1 MKGRVNFLRFQMKAA
16 SFLVTGALGML
27 FSASAFAAPLHPVE
41 HNEWMQQK
49 HIIAGYEQGN
59 LRLERP
65 VSLGE
70 AVALIARGTGAAIP
84 EQKGYWVQSYLD
96 WAAGQGAIT
105 EQESADD
112 RQAPSAERLAEIAK
126 KLGVAL
132 ELPAGTSVTR
142 EQFTEALGAA
152 LTEHITI
159 AHTNDVHGHIQEDQK
174 GKEFGY
180 AKIATLVKEWEKENN
195 NFLLMDAGDTFQG
208 TIYTNQFKG
217 ESILPILNSLGYT
230 AMAAGNHEF
239 DFGYEQLLKLRD
251 QLKYPMISANV
262 FKADGTNLL
271 VPTFQT
277 EVGGETFAFIGFVAE
292 ETPIVTHPNN
302 VKGLTFKDPVDI
314 ARELVPEMKKEADHV
329 IIVSH
334 IGVDKDREIA
344 KNVSGIDLIIGGHS
358 HTPLHTPEVVNGTY
372 IVQDWEYGKSLG
384 RVDLFY
390 YNKELVGFSGGLVEY
405 DDSVKADPEI
415 EKLVQEVVAKVEESM
430 KAVVGKTEVD
440 LDGER
445 TQVRA
450 KETNLGNFIADAL
463 IAKTKTI
470 KGYEADVALVNGGGI
485 RASKQAGDMTKKDL
499 YSILPFPN
507 TLTIVE
513 ATGADLKAAL
523 EVSVRGAEN
532 TDDLPGSFLQV
543 GGMSFV
549 YDVKKPAGERVT
561 EVKVGGQPL
570 DPEKTYKVATNDF
583 ITSGGDGYSMLKKD
597 QVLDTGYTFYDIVE
611 EYLENNKVIHPKV
624 ENRIVRVN

>member
-1 MKGRVNFLRFQMKAA
+1 MKFKMKAYSLLA
-16 SFLVTGALGML
+16 AGALGML
-27 FSASAFAAPLHPVE
+27 FSAPAFADPLHPVQ

-49 HIIAGYEQGN
+49 HIITGYEQGD
-59 LRLERP
+59 LRLDRP

-70 AVALIARGTGAAIP
+70 TVALIARGTGETIP
-84 EQKGYWVQSYLD
+84 QQNGYWAQGYLD
-96 WAAGQGAIT
+96 WASGKGAIT
-105 EQESADD
+105 AQEGAND
-112 RQAPSAERLAEIAK
+112 REAPSAKRISEIARS
-126 KLGVAL
+126 LGIEL
-132 ELPAGTSVTR
+132 ELLDGPHVTR
-142 EQFTEALGAA
+142 EQLVEALGVA

-159 AHTNDVHGHIQEDQK
+159 AHTNDVHGHIQEDQR
-174 GKEFGY
+174 GQEFGY
-180 AKIATLVKEWEKENN
+180 AKIATLVKEWEQENK

-217 ESILPILNSLGYT
+217 ESILPILNSLGYG

-239 DFGYEQLLKLRD
+239 DYGYEQLLKLRD

-262 FKADGTNLL
+262 FQADGSNLL
-271 VPTFQT
+271 VPTFTT

-314 ARELVPEMKKEADHV
+314 AKQLVPEMKKEADHV
-329 IIVSH
+329 IVVSH
-334 IGVDKDREIA
+334 IGVEKDREIA
-344 KNVSGIDLIIGGHS
+344 KNVAGIDLIIGGHS
-358 HTPLHTPEVVNGTY
+358 HTPLRTPEVVNGTY

-384 RVDLFY
+384 RVDLYY

-405 DDSVKADPEI
+405 DEKVKADAEI
-415 EKLVQEVVAKVEESM
+415 EKLVQEVVTKVEESM
-430 KAVVGKTEVD
+430 KDVIGKTEVN

-450 KETNLGNFIADAL
+450 METNLGNFVADAL

-470 KGYEADVALVNGGGI
+470 AGYEADVALVNGGGI
-485 RASKQAGDMTKKDL
+485 RASKVAGEITKKDL

-513 ATGADLKAAL
+513 ATGADVKAAL
-523 EVSVRGAEN
+523 EVSVKGAEKA
-532 TDDLPGSFLQV
+532 DDLPGSFLQV
-543 GGMSFV
+543 GGLSFV
-549 YDVKKPAGERVT
+549 YDVKKPVGERVM
-561 EVKVGGQPL
+561 EVKIGGQPL
-570 DPEKTYKVATNDF
+570 DLAKTYKIATNDF

-597 QVLDTGYTFYDIVE
+597 RVLDTGYTFYELVE
-611 EYLENNKVIHPKV
+611 EYLINNKVIHPAV
-624 ENRIVRVN
+624 EKRIVEVK